1 LIGFEKSDWLAKIAA
16 RILILGIMFFPIQTP
31 IRPYVSATQSPIGIS
46 AELYPAQF
54 QTPHPFAGYFRSAHE
69 TITLQ
74 LPWLSVTVEDKTGP
88 LHLLPDS
95 EVIYSPTAIG
105 FNTLDF
111 IQKAGGYL
119 SSHEEYLHST
129 GWTSAAEIIERVAL
143 ENSVNP
149 RLLVA
154 LLEYRCGCVY
164 SSLPSKFNSDYLMG
178 VEEPMRKGLY
188 HQLGWVANEISIGY
202 YGWLRES
209 SLEIVFP
216 DGETIRLDPRT
227 NAGSAGLA
235 YLLSRWFDRAGW
247 QHAVN
252 LEHGFLTI
260 YVSMFGD
267 PWALNMADES
277 RGQGDLHQP
286 YMILP
291 FQPGKIWA
299 FTSGPHKAWE
309 TEGALAA
316 LDFAPKSEK
325 EGCTISNEWVVAVG
339 NGVVARSENGA
350 VVLDLDGDGYEQTGW
365 AILYMHVATQDRVAL
380 GKYLH
385 TGDPIGHPSC
395 EGARASGTHIHV
407 ARKYNGEW
415 IDAGGDCPFV
425 LDGWMT
431 HAGEAPYSGTLTKNG
446 RVVEANLYTPRQSL
460 ISRPSVEEIP
470 SLLKFQRIPQE
481 D

>member
-1 LIGFEKSDWLAKIAA
+1 MIGFKKSDWLAKTAA
-16 RILILGIMFFPIQTP
+16 RTYLLGIMFFSILSP
-31 IRPYVSATQSPIGIS
+31 IRPCVSATLSPIGI
-46 AELYPAQF
+46 AGEFYPAQI
-54 QTPHPFAGYFRSAHE
+54 QTTKPIARNFRSAHE

-74 LPWLSVTVEDKTGP
+74 LPWLLSSTEDKTGP
-88 LHLLPDS
+88 LLLLPDS
-95 EVIYSPTAIG
+95 EVNDSPTTIG
-105 FNTLDF
+105 FNTVDF

-119 SSHEEYLHST
+119 RSHEEYLRST

-143 ENSVNP
+143 ENSINP
-149 RLLVA
+149 KLLVA

-188 HQLGWVANEISIGY
+188 HQLGWVANQISIGY
-202 YGWLRES
+202 YGWLREPT
-209 SLEIVFP
+209 LEIEFP
-216 DGETIRLDPRT
+216 DGEIVRLDPRT

-247 QHAVN
+247 QQAVN
-252 LEHGFLTI
+252 LERGFLTVYI
-260 YVSMFGD
+260 NMFGD
-267 PWALNMADES
+267 PWELNMAEES
-277 RGQGDLHQP
+277 RDQKDLHQP
-286 YMILP
+286 YLILP

-325 EGCTISNEWVVAVG
+325 EGCTLSKEWVVAMA

-380 GKYLH
+380 GMYLH

-415 IDAGGDCPFV
+415 IDAGGDCPFS
-425 LDGWMT
+425 LDGWVT

-446 RVVEANLYTPRQSL
+446 RIVEANLYTPRQSL
-460 ISRPSVEEIP
+460 ISRPSIEEIP
-470 SLLKFQRIPQE
+470 SLLNFRWIPQE